1 MIDCQHENR
10 LLQSRQTKKI
20 GGREF
25 LYLAESCAECGAVLW
40 NDAAQDQLRSW
51 LRENKERF
59 VLQFSVPR
67 SVEAGLQQIL
77 QRYPGT
83 AESHFVRAVLAVFT
97 SVVFGKKEL
106 SEQISSI
113 RNTEGYRSM
122 AADKERVKMKAR
134 INPSLLEVVETWA
147 TLLGMSVPKFVEEC
161 LTQVVAVAGTK
172 GSHSGVW
179 SAEIDRQLDLVMK
192 AA

>member
-1 MIDCQHENR
+1 MNECEHEKR
-10 LLQSRQTKKI
+10 LPINEHTKKI
-20 GGREF
+20 AGREF
-25 LYLAESCAECGAVLW
+25 RYLAQSCANCGAVLW
-40 NDAAQDQLRSW
+40 NAAAEVQLRDW
-51 LRENKERF
+51 LRANKDKF

-97 SVVFGKKEL
+97 SVVFASKEL
-106 SEQISSI
+106 SEQVSSV
-113 RNTEGYRSM
+113 RTTEAYKILV
-122 AADKERVKMKAR
+122 ADGKRVKMKAR

-147 TLLGMSVPKFVEEC
+147 ALVGMSVPKFVEEC
-161 LTQVVAVAGTK
+161 LTQVVALFDTRGR
-172 GSHSGVW
+172 SSVW
-179 SAEIDRQLDLVMK
+179 SEELDRQLDLVMK